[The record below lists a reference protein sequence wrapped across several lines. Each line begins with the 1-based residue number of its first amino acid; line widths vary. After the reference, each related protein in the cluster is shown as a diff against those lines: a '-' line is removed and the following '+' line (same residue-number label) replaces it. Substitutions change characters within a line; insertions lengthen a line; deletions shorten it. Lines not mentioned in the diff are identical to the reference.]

1 MKSSMKMYNFLVKQP
16 SNEVV
21 ALAIL
26 EEELLLET
34 EKVELESL
42 SELLPKLT
50 SDYSR

>member
-1 MKSSMKMYNFLVKQP
+1 MYNFLVKP

-21 ALAIL
+21 AEGTM
-26 EEELLLET
+26 EEDKEGS
-34 EKVELESL
+34 ESL